1 MVGTK
6 KDPPERVKVPPRRG
20 GEGITYGVILGR
32 GASGAQKWAGGFF
45 FPVDGMYHA
54 AAALS
59 GLDVPPVSAGPSVRL
74 QLDHGVV
81 AFRLPPC
88 QSVADAVKAG
98 AVNLA
103 GREVVKFIMSHFIR
117 PHL

>member
-32 GASGAQKWAGGFF
+32 GASSAEKRAGGFF
-45 FPVDGMYHA
+45 FPVDGMDNT

-59 GLDVPPVSAGPSVRL
+59 GLDVPPVRPRPSVRL

-81 AFRLPPC
+81 AFGLPPC

-98 AVNLA
+98 AVHLA
-103 GREVVKFIMSHFIR
+103 GREVIKFIMAHFIR